1 MSERF
6 DEGPVL
12 GAPGLQSLMVFLF
25 VIGTIALF
33 GTMRDPVARPF
44 GLIAFG
50 VGLVL
55 VTIAGLRVWRL
66 RRALGKADLRLE
78 DPVPLGFSGTATY
91 FRPLRGAEL
100 RSIEARLQCEEK
112 IVKVSGKNRRAVRKT
127 VYDEVL
133 TASVVPT
140 MERIEVRIPIKI
152 PAAGPP
158 TMDLTDAST
167 TWRVRLRLE
176 MNGCPNTASAFEI
189 EVLPGVAR
197 L

>member
-1 MSERF
+1 MSERL

-12 GAPGLQSLMVFLF
+12 GAPGLHSFMVFLF
-25 VIGTIALF
+25 IIGTIVLL
-33 GTMRDPVARPF
+33 GTMRDPAARPI

-50 VGLVL
+50 VGLFA
-55 VTIAGLRVWRL
+55 VTIAGLRFWRL
-66 RRALGKADLRLE
+66 RRALGTADLRLE

-100 RSIEARLQCEEK
+100 RSIDARLQCEEK
-112 IVKVSGKNRRAVRKT
+112 IVKGSGKNRHAVKKI
-127 VYDEVL
+127 VHDEVL
-133 TASVVPT
+133 TASVVPM

-152 PAAGPP
+152 PVAGPP
-158 TMDLTDAST
+158 TMELTDAST
-167 TWRVRLRLE
+167 TWRLRLRLE